1 MSMKELRV
9 DLESI
14 AGVIKGCLEHH
25 GAAHWCVGLV
35 VINPNEDD
43 DSIVL
48 VEPGHEAQI
57 KRVVAR
63 VLDRTLL
70 DSLGGL
76 GIEGNPWQQPDRPSD
91 PTPPL
96 NDVKLTVIEGG
107 KKDDSEDG

>member
-1 MSMKELRV
+1 MKELRV

-48 VEPGHEAQI
+48 VEPGHEVQI
-57 KRVVAR
+57 KRVIAR
-63 VLDRTLL
+63 VMDREPVEFSVGRDNNILETV
-70 DSLGGL
+70 
-76 GIEGNPWQQPDRPSD
+76 PKM
-91 PTPPL
+91 

-107 KKDDSEDG
+107 KKE